1 MIMKK
6 CKVLFLCVGN
16 SARSQMAEGLLRWHN
31 GEQFE
36 VFSAGVEPKGI
47 NPLTIEVMNEM
58 GYDMSEPS
66 FQTYGRIYRCRVTLT
81 ISLLCAARL
90 KRNVRSSREWGYGC
104 TGQFEDPA
112 AFEGT
117 KEEKLNKFRQVRD
130 QIDCKMLDWM
140 TEIGYL
146 ATA

>member
-6 CKVLFLCVGN
+6 CKVLFLCNGN
-16 SARSQMAEGLLRWHN
+16 SARSQMAEGILRWHN

-47 NPLTIEVMNEM
+47 NPLTIEVMNEL
-58 GYDMSEPS
+58 GYDMSEHRSKFLSEFAGVSDFNYIITMCSEAEQNCP
-66 FQTYGRIYRCRVTLT
+66 FFPGKGI
-81 ISLLCAARL
+81 RL
-90 KRNVRSSREWGYGC
+90 HWP
-104 TGQFEDPA
+104 FDDPA
-112 AFEGT
+112 AAAGT

-140 TEIGYL
+140 TKIGYL

>member
-31 GEQFE
+31 GEQFD

-47 NPLTIEVMNEM
+47 NPLTIEVMSEI
-58 GYDMSEPS
+58 GYDMSSHSSKHMEEFIGKDNFNYLITVCSEAEEKCP
-66 FQTYGRIYRCRVTLT
+66 FFPGMGI
-81 ISLLCAARL
+81 RL
-90 KRNVRSSREWGYGC
+90 HW
-104 TGQFEDPA
+104 QFEDPA

-146 ATA
+146 ASA